1 MRALDRLLPDEV
13 RALRLCGGTSVVFQQ
28 YSEHASAATT
38 QRGLLAPI
46 VGGCSL
52 QGGPVSIVKCGE
64 DRLRLAFTQ
73 TGRFPYRKGTIMK
86 TARYLYAAA
95 VVTGALAISAIS
107 GVVFAQLPP
116 GRIYAFDS
124 SANGSC
130 PPIDWHIVVG
140 PNNTFTGMISW
151 DGMKSMAHVTGSA
164 DPQTGAVQMT
174 AQEVGGQGR
183 TATIDGTVQQD
194 GWMVTNI
201 KGDNVACQG
210 LSIPWFTPPPT
221 R

>member
-1 MRALDRLLPDEV
+1 MSNA
-13 RALRLCGGTSVVFQQ
+13 GKT
-28 YSEHASAATT
+28 ASDS
-38 QRGLLAPI
+38 P
-46 VGGCSL
+46 S
-52 QGGPVSIVKCGE
+52 
-64 DRLRLAFTQ
+64 Q
-73 TGRFPYRKGTIMK
+73 TGRFPYGKGMIMK

-151 DGMKSMAHVTGSA
+151 DGMKSLAHITGSA
-164 DPQTGAVQMT
+164 NQQTGAVQMT

-194 GWMVTNI
+194 GWMAVNI

>member
-1 MRALDRLLPDEV
+1 M
-13 RALRLCGGTSVVFQQ
+13 
-28 YSEHASAATT
+28 
-38 QRGLLAPI
+38 
-46 VGGCSL
+46 
-52 QGGPVSIVKCGE
+52 
-64 DRLRLAFTQ
+64 
-73 TGRFPYRKGTIMK
+73 IMK

-95 VVTGALAISAIS
+95 VVTGALALSAIS

-210 LSIPWFTPPPT
+210 LSIPWFTPPPA